1 MHTCVKY
8 FSGLRTQLSLL
19 NYDRALTFSSG
30 VFLPLVSYLFQSF
43 TEGELKKVIATL
55 VDRKE
60 RRIRT
65 ETGRRTKRA
74 RKGPKPCSLHKIELM
89 VSELGLGYESD
100 ETVRF
105 RYCSGNCIH
114 ERRNYDFVMEH
125 MQLNN
130 GSSEKGRRGRDNGK
144 KDKARYTPCC
154 RPTKFE
160 KKMSFFDNKGRF
172 STIQNV
178 SARACGCVWHSANS
192 GDYSEN
198 DYILRWQHR
207 TFQHSVV
214 TTGTLE
220 RATMW
225 HAETMELFD
234 NVGQIAIVK
243 KDAERDPQCH
253 HGKSESYRKVIRKTQ
268 GLNCLQPW

>member
-1 MHTCVKY
+1 MRVWKEVIA
-8 FSGLRTQLSLL
+8 FILFGASFFLLLMRTTLPVGPSYPKASEL
-19 NYDRALTFSSG
+19 SSG
-30 VFLPLVSYLFQSF
+30 PSSHPPASALEYPPSSSSRSARKPAPRRAVRATEDMGSFISEFSYLFQSF

-74 RKGPKPCSLHKIELM
+74 RKGPKPCSLHDLELT

-105 RYCSGNCIH
+105 RYCSGKCIR
-114 ERRNYDFVMEH
+114 ERHNYDFVMEH

-130 GSSEKGRRGRDNGK
+130 GSSEKGRRGRENGK

-160 KKMSFFDNKGRF
+160 KKISFFDNKNEF
-172 STIQNV
+172 YTIQNV
-178 SARACGCVWHSANS
+178 SARACGCV
-192 GDYSEN
+192 
-198 DYILRWQHR
+198 
-207 TFQHSVV
+207 
-214 TTGTLE
+214 
-220 RATMW
+220 
-225 HAETMELFD
+225 
-234 NVGQIAIVK
+234 
-243 KDAERDPQCH
+243 
-253 HGKSESYRKVIRKTQ
+253 
-268 GLNCLQPW
+268 

>member
-1 MHTCVKY
+1 MRVWKEVTLAFILFGASFFLLLMRTTSPV
-8 FSGLRTQLSLL
+8 GLS
-19 NYDRALTFSSG
+19 YPKALESSSG
-30 VFLPLVSYLFQSF
+30 PSSHPPATALESPPSSSSSPSSTSARRPRRAVRAPEEMGSFLSEFSYLFQSF

-65 ETGRRTKRA
+65 EAGRRTKRA
-74 RKGPKPCSLHKIELM
+74 RKGPKPCSLHEIELT

-105 RYCSGNCIH
+105 RYCSGKCIH

-130 GSSEKGRRGRDNGK
+130 GSSEKGRQGRDKGK

-160 KKMSFFDNKGRF
+160 KKMSFFDNKDRF
-172 STIQNV
+172 YTIQNV
-178 SARACGCVWHSANS
+178 SARACGCV
-192 GDYSEN
+192 
-198 DYILRWQHR
+198 
-207 TFQHSVV
+207 
-214 TTGTLE
+214 
-220 RATMW
+220 
-225 HAETMELFD
+225 
-234 NVGQIAIVK
+234 
-243 KDAERDPQCH
+243 
-253 HGKSESYRKVIRKTQ
+253 
-268 GLNCLQPW
+268 